1 MGKGVKRRV
10 ADALELPKEVLLN
23 LPLISLIGKE
33 EVGVENFK
41 GILEYHE
48 ETVRVNTTAGVLRI
62 QGQGLKLKQLTA
74 EQILVTG
81 QIKTLE
87 FLQ

>member
-1 MGKGVKRRV
+1 MGKGVKRHV

-33 EVGVENFK
+33 EVGIENFK

-62 QGQGLKLKQLTA
+62 EGHGLKLKQLTA
-74 EQILVTG
+74 EQIVVTG
-81 QIKTLE
+81 QIKALA